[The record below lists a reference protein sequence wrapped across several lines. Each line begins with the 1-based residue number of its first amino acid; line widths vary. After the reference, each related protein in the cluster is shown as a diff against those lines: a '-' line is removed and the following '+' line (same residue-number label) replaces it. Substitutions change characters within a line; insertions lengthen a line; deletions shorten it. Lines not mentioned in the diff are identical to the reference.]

1 MQCAICNVRNA
12 IGNTNMQHT
21 VRSARYA
28 VRNNAVCD
36 ARYAIRCMQYAT
48 YDTQY
53 AMHST
58 QYAIRDMQYAICNM
72 QYTVRNKQSALRI
85 TQYTSPLRK
94 VVYAMLQAVTIA
106 NGLAET
112 VCMLRI
118 YFSRASM
125 PCNSFEFSYAA
136 VWLSGGWQVAW
147 LC

>member
-36 ARYAIRCMQYAT
+36 VQYAIRCTQYAT
-48 YDTQY
+48 YDTQC
-53 AMHST
+53 T
-58 QYAIRDMQYAICNM
+58 VRNTLYAIRDT

-85 TQYTSPLRK
+85 THYA
-94 VVYAMLQAVTIA
+94 VYITLAQSGLCNVASDYCA
-106 NGLAET
+106 NGLAES
-112 VCMLRI
+112 VCMLRM

-125 PCNSFEFSYAA
+125 PCNSFEFIYAV
-136 VWLSGGWQVAW
+136 VWLHGRLQVAW